1 MKIRDI
7 LGVLMAVLLLASCA
21 SAAPNYINGRY
32 YMDGDSACERG
43 SVNKDG
49 NLNCYNSK
57 GEYTES
63 RRPISEMQAKAWYD
77 SINSPSSFGGGGYN
91 PPRQTICNNIAGTV
105 ICNSF

>member
-1 MKIRDI
+1 MKMRKI
-7 LGVLMAVLLLASCA
+7 LGILTVVLLLAGCM

-32 YMDGDSACERG
+32 YMAGDSACERG
-43 SVNKDG
+43 SVNQYG

-57 GEYTES
+57 GEYTGS

-77 SINSPSSFGGGGYN
+77 NRNSSSSSGGGSYN
-91 PPRQTICNNIAGTV
+91 PPRQTFCNNIAGTV

>member
-1 MKIRDI
+1 MKMRKVLGI
-7 LGVLMAVLLLASCA
+7 LVAVLLLAGCM

-32 YMDGDSACERG
+32 YMAGDSACKNG
-43 SVNKDG
+43 SVNQYG

-77 SINSPSSFGGGGYN
+77 RKNSSSSGSYN
-91 PPRQTICNNIAGTV
+91 PPRQTFCNNIAGIV